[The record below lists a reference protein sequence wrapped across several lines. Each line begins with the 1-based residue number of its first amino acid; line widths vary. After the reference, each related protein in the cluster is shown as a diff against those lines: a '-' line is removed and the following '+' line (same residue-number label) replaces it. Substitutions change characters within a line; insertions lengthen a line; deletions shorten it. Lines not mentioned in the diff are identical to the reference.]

1 VKTIYFSLTFGVL
14 TLSVYLMVVGRQIL
28 LPFVVAVLIWYLFNS
43 FAGALNRVPM
53 VGRNLPWGICLA
65 VSILFVL
72 MMLWGLVELIA
83 ANLQKVA
90 SVAPTYQANLEI
102 FMGKIAGFL
111 ELKKYTSVDQLV
123 SQINIAGSIKTLATS
138 ITGIAANTGT
148 IVLYVVFL
156 LIEQNSFDRK
166 ISALAPDAAREKT
179 LRKTLDHIGV
189 QIQSYIW
196 VKTIMSILT
205 GVVSYAILAWIGVD
219 FAGFWAVLIF
229 LLNYIPY
236 IGSLLGVLFPTL
248 LTLLQFES
256 WSPFLIVAVG
266 LAAVQICIGNILE
279 PRIMGRSLNLSP
291 IVLLLSLTIWG
302 SVWGVAGMFL
312 SVPIMVTL
320 MIVLSHFP
328 QTRSVAILMSQDGRI
343 D

>member
-1 VKTIYFSLTFGVL
+1 MKTIYFSLTFGVVA
-14 TLSVYLMVVGRQIL
+14 LSVYLMVVGRQIL
-28 LPFVVAVLIWYLFNS
+28 LPFVIAVLIWYVFNS
-43 FAGALNRVPM
+43 FAGALNRVSLA
-53 VGRNLPWGICLA
+53 GNNLPWGVCLA

-72 MMLWGLVELIA
+72 LLLWGLVELIA
-83 ANLQKVA
+83 ANIGKVA
-90 SVAPTYQANLEI
+90 SVAPAYQANLERLAE
-102 FMGKIAGFL
+102 KIAGFL
-111 ELKKYTSVDQLV
+111 DLKKYTSMDQLV
-123 SQINIAGSIKTLATS
+123 SRVDIGAIIRTLAS
-138 ITGIAANTGT
+138 SLTGIAANTGT

-156 LIEQNSFDRK
+156 LIEQNSFDKK
-166 ISALAPDAAREKT
+166 IAALADDSAREKT
-179 LRKTLDHIGV
+179 LRNTLDHIGL
-189 QIQSYIW
+189 QIQSYVW

-205 GVVSYAILAWIGVD
+205 GVVSYAVLAWIGVD

-256 WSPFLIVAVG
+256 WGPFLIVVVG
-266 LAAVQICIGNILE
+266 LGAVQIVIGNIVE
-279 PRIMGRSLNLSP
+279 PRIMGKSLNLSP
-291 IVLLLSLTIWG
+291 LVLLLSLAIWG

-328 QTRSVAILMSQDGRI
+328 QTRPVAILMSQDGQI